1 MRDVLT
7 LSMKGAK
14 VTAAL
19 VVFLLLIS
27 CLTAE
32 GTLFV
37 GLEGSSP
44 ATFTTDMTGFPNVTW
59 TSGYSFD
66 VSGAAAT
73 PDGTIYLCEGAF
85 TTHLYQAT
93 LTSTPQLLCTISE
106 DMSAL
111 AYGNDTLYGFSNY
124 ADPKGI
130 YSIDPASGAA
140 TLVLD
145 VYTGTGFRFFALDFN
160 PEDGLFY
167 GYTEYGASGLYSIN
181 IDTGEMIQLTGSI
194 PASNGQG
201 RGMAV
206 GNNTVYLTAT
216 RGDDNIP
223 YFAYDL
229 SQGAGGNWVE
239 FPNPYPAY
247 HSTGGAA
254 FVPAPVPTI
263 QINGRVLGS
272 DEPNG
277 LENCDVILSG
287 DVTYQGQTDLN
298 GYFLLD
304 DVLANA
310 DYSLEISLDGY
321 ETYNATIQAGTDD
334 IDLGTIV
341 INEIVYPATDVVVVI
356 NDENTEA
363 EISWNPPAP
372 LERVL
377 ESYDV
382 YRFLEANAAS
392 PTLWELIADD
402 ITEVNYIDT
411 DWILLEPE
419 MYQYAVV
426 AVYTGG
432 LEAEAALSNVV
443 EKLPVFNPPQNFTV
457 DEYSGLAT
465 WDPPAPSP
473 GVTLIE
479 YHVFLDAEMF
489 TTTETEWL
497 FENLTNG
504 VVYSAGIQAVYDLG
518 MSDYMELNFE
528 YLGTGAGNN
537 LVTTTE
543 LLGNY
548 PNPFNP
554 TTTISFSVSDQQ
566 NEQIELVIYNL
577 KGQKVKTFSNLH
589 ITQSPMQQVTWNGKD
604 DSGNPV
610 TSGVYFYKLKSG
622 EIEISKKMLLLK

>member
-93 LTSTPQLLCTISE
+93 LTSAPQLLCTISE

-363 EISWNPPAP
+363 EIS
-372 LERVL
+372 
-377 ESYDV
+377 
-382 YRFLEANAAS
+382 
-392 PTLWELIADD
+392 
-402 ITEVNYIDT
+402 
-411 DWILLEPE
+411 
-419 MYQYAVV
+419 
-426 AVYTGG
+426 
-432 LEAEAALSNVV
+432 
-443 EKLPVFNPPQNFTV
+443 
-457 DEYSGLAT
+457 
-465 WDPPAPSP
+465 
-473 GVTLIE
+473 
-479 YHVFLDAEMF
+479 
-489 TTTETEWL
+489 
-497 FENLTNG
+497 
-504 VVYSAGIQAVYDLG
+504 
-518 MSDYMELNFE
+518 
-528 YLGTGAGNN
+528 
-537 LVTTTE
+537 
-543 LLGNY
+543 
-548 PNPFNP
+548 
-554 TTTISFSVSDQQ
+554 
-566 NEQIELVIYNL
+566 
-577 KGQKVKTFSNLH
+577 
-589 ITQSPMQQVTWNGKD
+589 
-604 DSGNPV
+604 
-610 TSGVYFYKLKSG
+610 
-622 EIEISKKMLLLK
+622 

>member
-457 DEYSGLAT
+457 DEYSGLAN
-465 WDPPAPSP
+465 WDPPVPSP

-518 MSDYMELNFE
+518 MSDYVELNFE

-589 ITQSPMQQVTWNGKD
+589 ITQSPMQQVRWNGKD

-622 EIEISKKMLLLK
+622 EIEISKKMLLMK

>member
-1 MRDVLT
+1 
-7 LSMKGAK
+7 
-14 VTAAL
+14 
-19 VVFLLLIS
+19 
-27 CLTAE
+27 
-32 GTLFV
+32 
-37 GLEGSSP
+37 
-44 ATFTTDMTGFPNVTW
+44 MTGFPNVTW

-93 LTSTPQLLCTISE
+93 LTSAPQLLCTISE

-334 IDLGTIV
+334 IDLGTII

-392 PTLWELIADD
+392 PSLWELIADD

-577 KGQKVKTFSNLH
+577 KGQKVKTFSNL
-589 ITQSPMQQVTWNGKD
+589 
-604 DSGNPV
+604 
-610 TSGVYFYKLKSG
+610 
-622 EIEISKKMLLLK
+622 